1 MSIKSI
7 LQRLK
12 NVLCFRSRNAQFVG
26 KIKFFDRKK
35 GFGFI
40 ISDQHEYFFHAA
52 STKSGDYKALQ
63 DGVMVRFNLIAGK
76 KGPQADNVEIVKG

>member
-7 LQRLK
+7 IDKIKSLFGLK
-12 NVLCFRSRNAQFVG
+12 TGRKISG

-40 ISDQHEYFFHAA
+40 ISGKHEYFFHADA
-52 STKSGDYKALQ
+52 TNPRDYKSLQ
-63 DGVMVRFNLIAGK
+63 DGTTVRFQVVEGK
-76 KGPQADNVEIVKG
+76 KGPQADAVEVIKS